1 MTDAYASQDRYIATL
16 GCVDEMA
23 FLNQNCSPIGRAFLI
38 EYVEH
43 LTATPHVLRK
53 LMGSPSQ
60 VHTID
65 NLAASL
71 DQLLFMLRGKEED
84 DYCCKDECCGCG
96 NYECCP
102 QQQTTTE
109 EM

>member
-1 MTDAYASQDRYIATL
+1 MNRDAI
-16 GCVDEMA
+16 
-23 FLNQNCSPIGRAFLI
+23 I

-60 VHTID
+60 MHTID

-71 DQLLFMLRGKEED
+71 YQLLDLLQEE
-84 DYCCKDECCGCG
+84 
-96 NYECCP
+96 
-102 QQQTTTE
+102 E
-109 EM
+109 E

>member
-1 MTDAYASQDRYIATL
+1 MGQPSIRVSEI
-16 GCVDEMA
+16 
-23 FLNQNCSPIGRAFLI
+23 I
-38 EYVEH
+38 EYVEY

-71 DQLLFMLRGKEED
+71 DQLLSMLRGEE
-84 DYCCKDECCGCG
+84 E
-96 NYECCP
+96 
-102 QQQTTTE
+102 
-109 EM
+109 